1 MLEQNIKVSASRIW
15 QVCSHVRGLMPDSQL
30 QQVAIAFTFLRRID
44 CLVGQYAKECASFYE
59 KNHETLSEERLD
71 KKLREISGGYS
82 FYNYSGY
89 TFSALLLSNKSVDV
103 VLNTYLQG
111 FSINVIEFLDGM
123 NFRQN
128 LGVLQRQSRYLVE
141 LFQLFAEID
150 LSASS
155 VDNEEFIELVSNVF
169 SGSREIGEFYTPLGL
184 TKLISGSV
192 LSEDIRAD
200 KEEYTTI
207 YDPVCGTGGLLS
219 ITGQK
224 AKDIAVHQSE
234 ISLFGQDIAVFP
246 CAIAKALT
254 LLSGNEDSTVLHGNT
269 LTDDMFPNRRFHY
282 IVAEFPFGLQWRPF
296 KERIEKESK
305 DLSGRF
311 HIGLPSVSDSQL
323 LFVEHI
329 ISKMDPNGSRAAFIT
344 SASALWSGNA
354 GSGETR
360 IRRWLFEN
368 DMVESIISL
377 PSGVLSFT
385 SIPVYLWI
393 LSNKKDD
400 FHKGRVR
407 LIDTTSI
414 VGNERRFL
422 LDEKFVKNVLD
433 EYKSKVVSKMSKFVS
448 NDDFGYYE
456 VSLLENGKRKETVKI
471 SLGTDIN
478 EFIAR
483 ERQPF
488 AKGTVTVDYGSVE
501 KGYSVQFEDFFATEE
516 TPTIPVKETAEAI
529 LSIVDAI
536 SELKPLVQKAMVLK
550 ETGSLPESWK
560 ELPLRSFAE
569 LIMGVNKPPLAD
581 EAGLPLLSVAYLRNP
596 EGQDRYAVT
605 PRTKCSTDNDVIV
618 ITKGANSGEVF
629 AGMNGILSPSV
640 TAIRIVDNSVMTP
653 RYFYYLMKGYE
664 KRLMPL
670 SKGVSIKSI
679 DSRTLLD
686 FKFVVPPI
694 EDQKRI
700 VDYLDSNII
709 KIDSVMK
716 SLKSVDNM
724 FAVFRQSLIENV
736 VLGKIAL

>member
-1 MLEQNIKVSASRIW
+1 MLEQNMKVGASRIW

-30 QQVAIAFTFLRRID
+30 QQIAIAFTFLRRID
-44 CLVGQYAKECASFYE
+44 CLIGRYAKECAFFYE

-71 KKLREISGGYS
+71 KKLREISGGYP

-89 TFSALLLSNKSVDV
+89 TFSALLLANKSVDV
-103 VLNTYLQG
+103 VLNTYFQG
-111 FSINVIEFLDGM
+111 FSINVSECLDGM

-128 LGVLQRQSRYLVE
+128 LGILQRQSRFLVE

-150 LSASS
+150 LSTSS
-155 VDNEEFIELVSNVF
+155 VDSEEFIELVSSIF
-169 SGSREIGEFYTPLGL
+169 SGSREIGEFYTPLVL
-184 TKLISGSV
+184 SKLISESV

-200 KEEYTTI
+200 KEEFTTI

-224 AKDIAVHQSE
+224 AKDLAVHQSD

-269 LTDDMFPNRRFHY
+269 LTDDMFPNRRFQY
-282 IVAEFPFGLQWRPF
+282 IVAEFPFGVQWRPF

-329 ISKMDPNGSRAAFIT
+329 ISKMNPNGSRAAFIT
-344 SASALWSGNA
+344 SASVLWSGSA

-377 PSGVLSFT
+377 PPGVLPFT

-414 VGNERRFL
+414 IGNERRFL
-422 LDEKFVKNVLD
+422 MDEKFVKNVLE
-433 EYKSKVVSKMSKFVS
+433 EYKSKVVTKMSRFVS

-471 SLGTDIN
+471 SLDTDID

-488 AKGTVTVDYGSVE
+488 AKGEITVDYGSVE
-501 KGYSVQFEDFFATEE
+501 KGYSVQFEDFFVTAD
-516 TPTIPVKETAEAI
+516 TPMIPVKETANEV

-536 SELKPLVQKAMVLK
+536 SELKPLAQKALTLE
-550 ETGSLPESWK
+550 ETPSVPKSWR

-569 LIMGVNKPPLAD
+569 LIMGVNKPPLID
-581 EAGLPLLSVAYLRNP
+581 EVGLPLLSVAYLRNP
-596 EGQDRYAVT
+596 EGKDRYAVT
-605 PRTKCSTDNDVIV
+605 PKTKCATGNDVIV
-618 ITKGANSGEVF
+618 ITKGANSGEIF
-629 AGMNGILSPSV
+629 AGIDGILSPSI
-640 TAIRIVDNSVMTP
+640 TAIRIVDDSIMIP

-664 KRLMPL
+664 SKLMPL

-686 FKFVVPPI
+686 FKCIVPPI
-694 EDQKRI
+694 ADQNRI

-709 KIDSVMK
+709 KIDSIMK
-716 SLKSVDNM
+716 SLKSTDNM

-736 VLGKIAL
+736 VLGRIAL

>member
-1 MLEQNIKVSASRIW
+1 MIEQNMKVSASKIW

-30 QQVAIAFTFLRRID
+30 QQIAIAFTFLRRID
-44 CLVGQYAKECASFYE
+44 CLIGRYAKECASFYE

-71 KKLREISGGYS
+71 KKLREISGGYP

-89 TFSALLLSNKSVDV
+89 TFSALLLANKSVDV
-103 VLNTYLQG
+103 VLNTYFQG
-111 FSINVIEFLDGM
+111 FSINVSECLDGM

-128 LGVLQRQSRYLVE
+128 LGILQRQSRFLVE

-155 VDNEEFIELVSNVF
+155 VDSEEFIELVSSIF
-169 SGSREIGEFYTPLGL
+169 SGSREIGEFYTPLVL
-184 TKLISGSV
+184 SKLISESV
-192 LSEDIRAD
+192 LSEDIRSD
-200 KEEYTTI
+200 KEEFTTI

-224 AKDIAVHQSE
+224 AKDIAVHQSD

-269 LTDDMFPNRRFHY
+269 LTDDMFPNRRFQY
-282 IVAEFPFGLQWRPF
+282 IVAEFPFGVQWRPF

-344 SASALWSGNA
+344 SASALWSGSA

-368 DMVESIISL
+368 DMIESIISL
-377 PSGVLSFT
+377 PPGVLSFT

-414 VGNERRFL
+414 ISNERRFL
-422 LDEKFVKNVLD
+422 MDEKFVKKVLE
-433 EYKSKVVSKMSKFVS
+433 EYKSKVVTKMSRFVS

-471 SLGTDIN
+471 SLDTDID

-488 AKGTVTVDYGSVE
+488 AKGEITVDYGSVE
-501 KGYSVQFEDFFATEE
+501 KGYSVQFEDFFVTAD
-516 TPTIPVKETAEAI
+516 TPTIPVKETANEV
-529 LSIVDAI
+529 LSIVNAI
-536 SELKPLVQKAMVLK
+536 SELKPMAQKALTLE
-550 ETGSLPESWK
+550 ETPSMPKSWR

-569 LIMGVNKPPLAD
+569 LIMGVNKPPLVD
-581 EAGLPLLSVAYLRNP
+581 EVGLPLLSVAYLRNP
-596 EGQDRYAVT
+596 ERKDRYAVT
-605 PRTKCSTDNDVIV
+605 SKTKCATGNDVIV
-618 ITKGANSGEVF
+618 ITKGANSGEIF
-629 AGMNGILSPSV
+629 AGIDGILSPSI
-640 TAIRIVDNSVMTP
+640 TAIRIVDDSVMTP

-664 KRLMPL
+664 SKLMPL

-686 FKFVVPPI
+686 FKCIVPPI
-694 EDQKRI
+694 ADQNRI

-709 KIDSVMK
+709 KIDSIMK
-716 SLKSVDNM
+716 SIKSSDNM

-736 VLGKIAL
+736 VLGRIAL

>member
-184 TKLISGSV
+184 TKLISESI

-422 LDEKFVKNVLD
+422 MDEKFVKNVLE

-516 TPTIPVKETAEAI
+516 TPTIPVKETAEEI

-536 SELKPLVQKAMVLK
+536 SELKPLAQKVMVLK
-550 ETGSLPESWK
+550 ETSSLPESWK

-581 EAGLPLLSVAYLRNP
+581 ETGLPLLSVAYLRKP
-596 EGQDRYAVT
+596 EGQDRYAVS
-605 PRTKCSTDNDVIV
+605 PRTKFSTDNDVIV

-640 TAIRIVDNSVMTP
+640 TAIRIVDGSVMTP

-686 FKFVVPPI
+686 FKCVVPPV

-709 KIDSVMK
+709 KIDSIMK
-716 SLKSVDNM
+716 SLKSIDNM
-724 FAVFRQSLIENV
+724 FAVFRQSLIENIV
-736 VLGKIAL
+736 FGKFAV